1 TATTTHGSSRARSAC
16 GVPAAPCGPAW
27 SPTATRLRSTGC
39 STPSPSWPLT
49 AYAEGRRLGMVAMAA
64 VGSLLAVLAGFLR
77 DLMQLAVSPSIL
89 TALAATILA
98 GPILAAVLALLPSVA
113 GVSRTAALPMIS
125 RASALREKSWRA
137 AFLRQRDPDAAGRA
151 RPPAPTGAPAAA
163 RSALFFPP
171 PSAPGLGA
179 VAA

>member
-1 TATTTHGSSRARSAC
+1 
-16 GVPAAPCGPAW
+16 
-27 SPTATRLRSTGC
+27 
-39 STPSPSWPLT
+39 
-49 AYAEGRRLGMVAMAA
+49 MVAMAA

-98 GPILAAVLALLPSVA
+98 GAMLAAVLALLTSVA

-125 RASALREKSWRA
+125 RRASALREKSWRA

-151 RPPAPTGAPAAA
+151 RPRAPSAAPAAA
-163 RSALFFPP
+163 SPVLSR
-171 PSAPGLGA
+171 
-179 VAA
+179 